1 MPYSVLLHWKAC
13 DLMNALVIED
23 DPETALYVTEGLQ
36 KHGHAVFWAPTGTDG
51 LEQAR
56 NGNFA
61 LIIVDRML
69 PGLDGLTLI
78 KRLRGHNI
86 QTPVLFL
93 TTMDD
98 LDARVEGLNA
108 GGDDYLTK
116 PFAMPEL
123 LARAN
128 AIMRRTLSA
137 GGSGRQTTL
146 RAGGLEMDLLARS
159 VTRDGHVIEL
169 QHQEFKLLEYLMHNA
184 GRVVTRTML
193 LENVWELN
201 FDPGTNVVESH
212 MSRLRSKVDRN
223 FAKELIHT
231 IRGSGYVVRAD

>member
-1 MPYSVLLHWKAC
+1 MKTLIV
-13 DLMNALVIED
+13 ED
-23 DPETALYVTEGLQ
+23 DPVTALYVTEGLQ
-36 KHGHAVFWAPTGTDG
+36 KYGHVVCWAPTGTDG
-51 LEQAR
+51 FEQAR
-56 NGNFA
+56 GGDCA

-69 PGLDGLTLI
+69 PGLDGLTLV
-78 KRLRGHNI
+78 KNLRSHNV

-128 AIMRRTLSA
+128 AIIRRMHAA
-137 GGSGRQTTL
+137 GDPGPQTHL
-146 RAGGLEMDLLARS
+146 RAGDLEMDLLARV
-159 VTRDGHVIEL
+159 VTRDSREIEL
-169 QHQEFKLLEYLMHNA
+169 QQQEFKLLEYLILNA
-184 GRVVTRTML
+184 GRIVTRKML
-193 LENVWELN
+193 LENVWGLN

-212 MSRLRSKVDRN
+212 ISRLRSKVDRG
-223 FAKELIHT
+223 FASELIHT

>member
-1 MPYSVLLHWKAC
+1 MKTLIV
-13 DLMNALVIED
+13 ED
-23 DPETALYVTEGLQ
+23 DPVTALYVTEGLQ
-36 KHGHAVFWAPTGTDG
+36 KEGHVVCWAPTGTDG
-51 LEQAR
+51 FEQAR
-56 NGNFA
+56 SGDCG

-69 PGLDGLTLI
+69 PGLDGLTLV
-78 KRLRGHNI
+78 KNLRSHNV

-128 AIMRRTLSA
+128 AIIRRTHAA
-137 GGSGRQTTL
+137 GEAGVPTQL
-146 RAGGLEMDLLARS
+146 RAGDLEMDLLSRS
-159 VTRDGHVIEL
+159 VTRDGREIEL
-169 QHQEFKLLEYLMHNA
+169 QQQEFKLLEYLLLNA
-184 GRVVTRTML
+184 GRVVTRKML
-193 LENVWELN
+193 LENVWSLT

-212 MSRLRSKVDRN
+212 MSRLRSKVDRG
-223 FAKELIHT
+223 FGCELIHT

>member
-1 MPYSVLLHWKAC
+1 MIV
-13 DLMNALVIED
+13 ED
-23 DPETALYVTEGLQ
+23 DPVTALYVTEGLQ
-36 KHGHAVFWAPTGTDG
+36 KLGHTVCWAPTGADG
-51 LEQAR
+51 FEQAR
-56 NGNFA
+56 GGDCA

-69 PGLDGLTLI
+69 PGLDGLTLV
-78 KRLRGHNI
+78 KNLRERNV

-128 AIMRRTLSA
+128 AIMRRRSPA
-137 GGSGRQTTL
+137 GDAGQSTRL
-146 RAGGLEMDLLARS
+146 RAGGLEIDLLARS
-159 VTRDGHVIEL
+159 VSRDGRVIEL
-169 QHQEFKLLEYLMHNA
+169 QHQEFKLLEYMMQNA
-184 GRVVTRTML
+184 GRIVTRTML
-193 LENVWELN
+193 LENVWGLS

-212 MSRLRSKVDRN
+212 MSRLRAKVDRG
-223 FAKELIHT
+223 FGTELIHT

>member
-1 MPYSVLLHWKAC
+1 MKTLI
-13 DLMNALVIED
+13 IED
-23 DPETALYVTEGLQ
+23 DPVTALYVTEALQ
-36 KHGHAVFWAPTGTDG
+36 AQGHTVYWAPTGPDG

-56 NGNFA
+56 SGDCS

-69 PGLDGLTLI
+69 PGLDGLTLV
-78 KRLRGHNI
+78 RNLRERHIG
-86 QTPVLFL
+86 TPILFL

-116 PFAMPEL
+116 PFAISEL

-128 AIMRRTLSA
+128 AIMRRQNQFDDP
-137 GGSGRQTTL
+137 QTRL
-146 RAGGLEMDLLARS
+146 RVADLEMDLLARS
-159 VTRDGHVIEL
+159 VSREGRAIDL
-169 QHQEFKLLEYLMHNA
+169 QPQEFKLLEYLMHHA

-193 LENVWELN
+193 LEKVWDLN

-212 MSRLRSKVDRN
+212 MSRLRAKVDRG
-223 FAKELIHT
+223 FAGELIRT
-231 IRGSGYVVRAD
+231 IRGQGYILGAD

>member
-1 MPYSVLLHWKAC
+1 MKTLIV
-13 DLMNALVIED
+13 ED
-23 DPETALYVTEGLQ
+23 DPVTALYVTEGLQ
-36 KHGHAVFWAPTGTDG
+36 KHGHVVCWAPTGTDG
-51 LEQAR
+51 FEQAR
-56 NGNFA
+56 SGDCA

-69 PGLDGLTLI
+69 PGLDGLTLV
-78 KRLRGHNI
+78 KNLRSHNV

-128 AIMRRTLSA
+128 AIMRRTHVA
-137 GGSGRQTTL
+137 GEAGLQTHL
-146 RAGGLEMDLLARS
+146 RAGDLEMDLLTRS
-159 VTRDGHVIEL
+159 VMRDGREIEL
-169 QHQEFKLLEYLMHNA
+169 QQQEFKLLEYLVLNA
-184 GRVVTRTML
+184 GRVVTRKML
-193 LENVWELN
+193 LENVWGLN

-212 MSRLRSKVDRN
+212 MSRLRSKVDRG
-223 FAKELIHT
+223 FAYELIHT
-231 IRGSGYVVRAD
+231 IRGSGYVVRTD

>member
-1 MPYSVLLHWKAC
+1 MKTLIV
-13 DLMNALVIED
+13 ED
-23 DPETALYVTEGLQ
+23 DPVTALYVTEGLQ
-36 KHGHAVFWAPTGTDG
+36 KEGHVVCWAPTGTDG
-51 LEQAR
+51 FEQAR
-56 NGNFA
+56 SGDCA

-69 PGLDGLTLI
+69 PGLDGLTLV
-78 KRLRGHNI
+78 KNLRSRNV

-128 AIMRRTLSA
+128 AIIRRTHLADEA
-137 GGSGRQTTL
+137 GLQTQL
-146 RAGGLEMDLLARS
+146 RAADLEMDLLARS
-159 VTRDGHVIEL
+159 VTRGGREIEL
-169 QHQEFKLLEYLMHNA
+169 QQQEFKLLEYLLLNM
-184 GRVVTRTML
+184 GRVVTRKML
-193 LENVWELN
+193 LENVWDLH

-212 MSRLRSKVDRN
+212 MSRLRSKVDRG
-223 FAKELIHT
+223 FARELIHT
-231 IRGSGYVVRAD
+231 IRGSGYVIRAD